1 MNAMQWFSQAFPT
14 DPVYWLFLILDAVIL
29 DFLIGDPAWIPHPVV
44 LIGREIGALEKRLN
58 RGEHRKA
65 KGFLMWG
72 IVMLSVFLAVSVLLA
87 LVLFGG
93 EILFTIITLLLMSLT
108 LATKSLRGSVLDCAA
123 ALEAGELERARTFAG
138 YLVGRETGGLSED
151 EITRAM
157 IETSAENT
165 VDGIFSPLCCMF
177 LGIFLVKASPLLNPL
192 TLSMLYKTVNTM
204 DSMVGYINEPYR
216 EFGYASAKIDDA
228 ANFIPAR
235 ITPFFLM
242 LAGGILGYDMR
253 GGWRIFKRDRL
264 NHKSPNS
271 AHPESTL
278 AGLLGVRLGGT
289 NVYFGEVMEKPT
301 IGDACVSL
309 EASQIRATLNV
320 GTLAEV
326 LFVLIVSAIL
336 YLVFF
341 LAGWI

>member
-1 MNAMQWFSQAFPT
+1 MNALEWFAGAFPT

-44 LIGREIGALEKRLN
+44 LIGREIGVLEKRLN
-58 RGEHRKA
+58 RGAHRKA
-65 KGFLMWG
+65 KGALMWG
-72 IVMLSVFLAVSVLLA
+72 IVMISVFLVITALLA
-87 LVLFGG
+87 LMLLGG
-93 EILFTIITLLLMSLT
+93 EILFTLITLLLMSLT
-108 LATKSLRGSVLDCAA
+108 LAMKSLRGSVLDCGR
-123 ALEAGELERARTFAG
+123 ALEAGDLDQARTFAG
-138 YLVGRETGGLSED
+138 YLVGRETGSLDAD

-165 VDGIFSPLCCMF
+165 VDGIFSPLCYMF
-177 LGIFLVKASPLLNPL
+177 LGIFLVRLTPLLNPL
-192 TLSMLYKTVNTM
+192 TLAMLYKAVNTM

-216 EFGYASAKIDDA
+216 EFGFASAKIDDI

-301 IGDACVSL
+301 IGDACAAL
-309 EASQIRATLNV
+309 EAGQIRATLNI

-326 LFVLIVSAIL
+326 LFVLILCAGL
-336 YLVFF
+336 YLVF
-341 LAGWI
+341 LLTGWI